1 MGRGEVRG
9 YNQSMSAF
17 TRKSQYRKTILK
29 DFKVNLL
36 AGKWQKD
43 QAQLVLE
50 SLALLRDG
58 LDRITG
64 GRGREWIRSNLGGV
78 SLSIGS
84 DKTIWGN
91 RLIMDR
97 FFAGRSHVTGNR
109 VYMAGDFHRN
119 PWRVPGKAGDLWIIH
134 ELGHVWDDRS
144 ANGLGTLLGGGHG
157 DALMR
162 HVGARSKAF
171 LGLRF
176 VDQSLVI
183 DPINAFGNQGYFAY
197 GNNSPADYFAHAFA
211 VTIAFPGN
219 PNIPPGVESWM
230 IDLINRTI

>member
-1 MGRGEVRG
+1 MAG
-9 YNQSMSAF
+9 Y
-17 TRKSQYRKTILK
+17 TRKSQYRKAILK
-29 DFKVNLL
+29 DYKFNLL
-36 AGKWQKD
+36 TGAWKKD

-50 SLALLRDG
+50 SLELMRAG

-64 GRGREWIRSNLGGV
+64 GRGREWMRRNLGGV

-91 RLIMDR
+91 RLIMER

-109 VYMAGDFHRN
+109 VYLAGDFQRY
-119 PWRVPGKAGDLWIIH
+119 PWRVPGSGGDLWMIH

-144 ANGLGTLLGGGHG
+144 AHGVGTLFGGGYG

-171 LGLRF
+171 LRLRF
-176 VDQSLVI
+176 IDQSLVI
-183 DPINAFGNQGYFAY
+183 DPVNAFGSKGHFGY

-211 VTIAFPGN
+211 VTIALPGE
-219 PNIPPGVESWM
+219 PNLPRLAESWM
-230 IDLINRTI
+230 IDLINRT